1 MSLMY
6 KNVLSVVSSLFI
18 LTSCSSNPTA
28 KNEVEVAQQ
37 KPLNTKE
44 LLQYDPKHA
53 DKNIDAFMQHLHQAA
68 GFNGNVLVAKK
79 GKIIYQNAFGW
90 ANYPHQDSL
99 TLDSQFELASI
110 SKTMTATA
118 ILQLMEQGKLRL
130 DDSVQHF
137 FPNFPY
143 HGVTIRML
151 LTHRSG
157 LPNYVYAIDD
167 IFRKEHRDQKKGVT
181 NQQMMDLLAQYKPAR
196 YNAPDKGYHYN
207 NSNFMVLGSI
217 VEKAAHM
224 PYSLYMMQNVFKPAG
239 MAHTNVYSKATY
251 DKIPTKVLGHDRN
264 SWRYS
269 VAQNYL
275 DGPVG
280 DKGIYSTVGDLF
292 LFDRA
297 LRAGK
302 LLKQATQDSAYVNR
316 VPLKN
321 GHFGYGYGW
330 HLFEAPGEKV
340 IYHTGWWHG
349 FRHNFLRDIKDD
361 VVIVLLDNMTNGS
374 LLHLDDLFKMTGM
387 PVVRAGAYGRDG
399 EEEEEQAA
407 APAIEKKKAPEKN
420 HKKEQAKKPG
430 VTKKHKTHKH

>member
-1 MSLMY
+1 MSLVY
-6 KNVLSVVSSLFI
+6 KNVLSVIASLVI
-18 LTSCSSNPTA
+18 LTSCSSKPA
-28 KNEVEVAQQ
+28 PVSEVETAQQ
-37 KPLNTKE
+37 KPLNTRE

-53 DKNIDAFMQHLHQAA
+53 DKKIDEFMQHLHKVS

-79 GKIIYQNAFGW
+79 GKIVYENAFGW
-90 ANYPHQDSL
+90 ANYPNMDSL
-99 TLDSQFELASI
+99 TINSQFELASI

-118 ILQLMEQGKLRL
+118 TLQLMERGKLRL
-130 DDSVQHF
+130 DDSVQRF

-167 IFRKEHRDQKKGVT
+167 VFRKEHRDQKKGVT

-217 VEKAAHM
+217 IEKAAGM
-224 PYSLYMMQNVFKPAG
+224 PYAQYMMENVFKPAG
-239 MAHTNVYSKATY
+239 MQHTNVYSKATY

-302 LLKQATQDSAYVNR
+302 LITQASQDSAYVNR

-399 EEEEEQAA
+399 EEEEDHSSATQVTEKKT
-407 APAIEKKKAPEKN
+407 APAKKQQPVKQHTA
-420 HKKEQAKKPG
+420 A
-430 VTKKHKTHKH
+430 KKHKAHKH